1 MKEKAGHSFS
11 IASVMAGSRSAQIAD
26 QQIKSATYYSA
37 TVEDLAGRRS
47 LLTLKITGRDPQGA
61 FDWSCGHRGL
71 KRVGDLEQVQQDTT
85 MNTNHPTNT

>member
-11 IASVMAGSRSAQIAD
+11 IASVMAGSRSAQITD
-26 QQIKSATYYSA
+26 QQTKSATYYSA

-61 FDWSCGHRGL
+61 FDWSCSHRGL
-71 KRVGDLEQVQQDTT
+71 KRVSDLEQAQEENT
-85 MNTNHPTNT
+85 METSNPTNT

>member
-1 MKEKAGHSFS
+1 MTEKADRLSCTV
-11 IASVMAGSRSAQIAD
+11 SVTAGLRSAQIAN

-71 KRVGDLEQVQQDTT
+71 KRVGDLEQAQEDT
-85 MNTNHPTNT
+85 MDTNKPPYK